1 MLPRDPGS
9 FIVALWSFCLPS
21 KRRIN
26 LYTLCKRCIDDEG
39 WYASEE
45 QLMVICK
52 KRDQF
57 FYCESLPWVK
67 QQWNFWLSC
76 SEVQR
81 INDAAAQD
89 GSIIFNLCVGAA
101 MA

>member
-9 FIVALWSFCLPS
+9 FTVALWSFFLPS

-26 LYTLCKRCIDDEG
+26 LHTICRRCIDDEG
-39 WYASEE
+39 WYTSEE
-45 QLMVICK
+45 QLIVICK
-52 KRDQF
+52 KRDQIS
-57 FYCESLPWVK
+57 YCERLPWVK